1 LIAAAAGGLLSFVG
15 NYFRTQETS
24 LIALARGAV
33 AGIVSVSAGLNDIN
47 PWAAVIIGA
56 IGGIIYLVVTLTL
69 KGTKIDDPAH
79 AVSLHLV
86 FIQINN
92 RLPEYGEHWPLPFSA
107 EQKDYS
113 MVKDSNY

>member
-86 FIQINN
+86 FIQIKSIIGS
-92 RLPEYGEHWPLPFSA
+92 R
-107 EQKDYS
+107 S
-113 MVKDSNY
+113 MGNIGHCLFQQNKRIILW